1 MGSLLLMHCRE
12 RSLPGR
18 AALRGGGR
26 AGPQPRCRGLQDAD
40 RVLYSNEVPL
50 AELQQQLEQA
60 IEEEDYEAAAQLR
73 DVIQ

>member
-1 MGSLLLMHCRE
+1 MLVLHRRIHGFPR
-12 RSLPGR
+12 R
-18 AALRGGGR
+18 AALRGCKQ
-26 AGPQPRCRGLQDAD
+26 AAPQPRCRGLRDAD